1 MSEENKEIQKGQED
15 GQSQEPQAKQVDP
28 QVEKEARIFGWVP
41 KDEFRGSEDDWVDAD
56 VFVKRG
62 KEINPILRKNNELLL
77 KKLEEKSKEIDGIK
91 ASVEEFKQFQKES
104 FERKA
109 AEYEVQIAALKTKKR
124 EAIAAGDGDS
134 VVDIDDQID
143 ELKEAQREAKKEAT
157 KKPEEPP
164 KTEAQAS
171 VPEDPELQSWLGRNQ
186 WFGSDTEMTDMAN
199 GLGASV
205 RKQFPHLTGRAFLDK
220 LDEKIVEY
228 FPHKVL
234 GNKSKG
240 SAVDSGATGVRGGSA
255 SGKKSYDNL
264 PQDAKEACDR
274 FIANGWI
281 KSKQEYVDSYDWS

>member
-1 MSEENKEIQKGQED
+1 MSEENKNIAPDEP
-15 GQSQEPQAKQVDP
+15 QSQEPQGLDP

-41 KDEFRGSEDDWVDAD
+41 KDEFRGSESDWVDAD

-62 KEINPILRKNNELLL
+62 KEINPILRKNNELLM
-77 KKLEEKSKEIDGIK
+77 KKLDEKAKEIDSIK

-109 AEYEVQIAALKTKKR
+109 AEYEVQIAALKTRKR

-143 ELKEAQREAKKEAT
+143 ELKEAQKEAKKEAT
-157 KKPEEPP
+157 KKPEEP
-164 KTEAQAS
+164 KTEAQVS
-171 VPEDPELQSWLGRNQ
+171 VPNDPELQSWLGRNQ
-186 WFGSDTEMTDMAN
+186 WFGQDEEMTDMAN

-228 FPHKVL
+228 FPQKVL
-234 GNKSKG
+234 GNKAKG

-264 PQDAKEACDR
+264 PDDAKQACDR
-274 FIANGWI
+274 FIKNGWI